1 MNELISKL
9 GNLDLD
15 KGDIRT
21 GHKLIV
27 WDAVQDCIR
36 ERCPIYSK
44 CDYPKKDKCT
54 VQVRYIETLI
64 LTVKNTY
71 KYLDDVQLAKVGL
84 HLIPLYSH
92 LVRLKIIEKSIETNN
107 IVQTTNKGMRYIHP
121 VFKEIRQTLQEINM
135 MWRDLT
141 IAPLNLTPPDPEDV
155 DEPVKGDDP
164 RLVDGD
170 PLYYK
175 RMAAQGTLRKKVI
188 R

>member
-1 MNELISKL
+1 MNELITKL
-9 GNLDLD
+9 GSLDLD
-15 KGDIRT
+15 KGDIRD
-21 GHKLIV
+21 GHKLII
-27 WDAVQDCIR
+27 WDAVQDCIQKA
-36 ERCPIYSK
+36 CPIYSK

-92 LVRLKIIEKSIETNN
+92 LVRLKIIEMSIPTNE
-107 IVQTTNKGMRYIHP
+107 IIQVTKKGKYAHP
-121 VFKEIRQTLQEINM
+121 VFKEIRQTLHEINM
-135 MWRDLT
+135 MWKDIT
-141 IAPLNLTPPDPEDV
+141 IAPLNAQPPDPTDV
-155 DEPVKGDDP
+155 EKEIVGDDP